1 MLNKSF
7 GEEIPPDVQPAPPL
21 LQLEATSSL
30 PVSGCLGEE
39 ANPDLAAPSF
49 QAIVESLKVTPEPP
63 LPPLLHAPSSLSW
76 SSSDCAPGP
85 SQLCCPSLH
94 LLQHLSFL

>member
-1 MLNKSF
+1 MLNKPF

-21 LQLEATSSL
+21 LQLEAISSL
-30 PVSGCLGEE
+30 PVSSCLGEK
-39 ANPDLAAPSF
+39 ASLDLAAPSF
-49 QAIVESLKVTPEPP
+49 QVIVESDKVTPE
-63 LPPLLHAPSSLSW
+63 PPLLHAPSSLSW
-76 SSSDCAPGP
+76 SSSDCTPGP